1 MTFHISVEPPL
12 TRVST
17 VSLNGCCINQ
27 FFLVTSHH
35 SRLNHDFAA
44 NPVYQETL
52 KRKIHGEILRL
63 KKSAVERVHG
73 EQGASE
79 QV

>member
-17 VSLNGCCINQ
+17 VSLNGCCMNRL
-27 FFLVTSHH
+27 FLVISHH

-44 NPVYQETL
+44 NSVYQGTS
-52 KRKIHGEILRL
+52 KRKISYIWDT
-63 KKSAVERVHG
+63 KKRRGVI
-73 EQGASE
+73 
-79 QV
+79 